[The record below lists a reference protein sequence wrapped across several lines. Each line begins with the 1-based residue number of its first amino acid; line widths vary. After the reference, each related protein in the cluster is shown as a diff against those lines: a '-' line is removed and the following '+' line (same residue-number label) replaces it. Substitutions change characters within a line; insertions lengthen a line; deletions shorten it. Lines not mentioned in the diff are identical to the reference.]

1 MKRIAALIL
10 IICLLLSLGACGQKQ
25 GASEKGSTLVYEKSM
40 PLELATQFAIDYY
53 EGGYKLITLA
63 DGSRYL
69 VVPEGKQMPKGL
81 DSDIVPIYQPLN
93 NIYMAATAVM
103 SLFSSLDA
111 LDTVSM
117 SGTQEDGWYIDEPRA
132 LMQSGDIV
140 YAGKYSDPDYEL
152 MLSKSCP
159 LAIESMMIWHTPE
172 VKEKLEELGIAVFV
186 DQASNETHPLGSSEW
201 IKLYGVLLDKEEL
214 AGEIF
219 NEQMQYLA
227 AAEKYESTGK
237 SVAFF
242 YIGSNGKAYVRKS
255 DDYLTSMIE
264 LAGGEYVFKDDALD
278 STSIDMETFFA
289 KAKDADYIIYNSTL
303 GGELGSID
311 DLLDRSHLLS
321 AFKAVR
327 NNNVWCTD
335 KSMYQEST
343 HLGNMIE
350 SFHKVFAGEADGLTE
365 LPFLYR
371 IQ

>member
-1 MKRIAALIL
+1 
-10 IICLLLSLGACGQKQ
+10 
-25 GASEKGSTLVYEKSM
+25 Y
-40 PLELATQFAIDYY
+40 LE
-53 EGGYKLITLA
+53 
-63 DGSRYL
+63 
-69 VVPEGKQMPKGL
+69 
-81 DSDIVPIYQPLN
+81 
-93 NIYMAATAVM
+93 
-103 SLFSSLDA
+103 
-111 LDTVSM
+111 
-117 SGTQEDGWYIDEPRA
+117 
-132 LMQSGDIV
+132 
-140 YAGKYSDPDYEL
+140 
-152 MLSKSCP
+152 
-159 LAIESMMIWHTPE
+159 
-172 VKEKLEELGIAVFV
+172 
-186 DQASNETHPLGSSEW
+186 
-201 IKLYGVLLDKEEL
+201 
-214 AGEIF
+214 
-219 NEQMQYLA
+219 
-227 AAEKYESTGK
+227 AAEKYEDTGR

-242 YIGSNGKAYVRKS
+242 HIGSNGKAYVRKS

-311 DLLDRSHLLS
+311 DLLDKSHLLS

-350 SFHKVFAGEADGLTE
+350 SFHKVFAGEADELTE